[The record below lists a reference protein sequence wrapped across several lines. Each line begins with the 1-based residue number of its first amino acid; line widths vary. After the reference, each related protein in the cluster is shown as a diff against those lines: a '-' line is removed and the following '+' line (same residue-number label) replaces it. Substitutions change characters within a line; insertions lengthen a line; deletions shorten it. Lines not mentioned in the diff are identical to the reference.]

1 MEQTVNIFAHRGAS
15 GTHPENTLAA
25 FSEALCIGV
34 DGIEF
39 DVHLS
44 KDEELIIM
52 HDERVDRTTDGTGTI
67 INLTL
72 EELKRLS
79 AHVRF
84 DEFTGEHIPTLSETL
99 ALITG
104 DVMLNVH
111 VKAYD
116 YSRDVITQKVVEELS
131 ERQLWHR
138 AFIASDAETIALAKR
153 LNQSA
158 VLCNLTRQGNPIEY
172 VEFSKQL
179 GCSILQ
185 PSRSATTPELVEIAH
200 ANGMQVN
207 VFYADEV
214 EDMRRLIELGVD
226 GILTNFPAKL
236 KEVKREAESVKK
248 RTKTRKRENEKTRH
262 PTL

>member
-1 MEQTVNIFAHRGAS
+1 MAQIVNIFAHRGAS

-25 FSEALCIGV
+25 FSEALRIGV

-44 KDEELIIM
+44 KDKELIIM
-52 HDERVDRTTDGTGTI
+52 HDKSVDRTTDGAGAI
-67 INLTL
+67 IDLTL
-72 EELKRLS
+72 EELKQLS
-79 AHVRF
+79 AHALF
-84 DEFTGEHIPTLSETL
+84 DEFTGERIPTLGETL
-99 ALITG
+99 DLITG
-104 DVMLNVH
+104 EVMLNVH
-111 VKAYD
+111 VKACD
-116 YSRDVITQKVVEELS
+116 DSRDVIIRKVVEEFT

-158 VLCNLTRQGNPIEY
+158 VLCNLTRQGSPIEY

-179 GCSILQ
+179 GCRIIQ
-185 PSRSATTPELVEIAH
+185 PSRSATTPELVETAH
-200 ANGMQVN
+200 ANDMQVN

-214 EDMRRLIELGVD
+214 EDMKRLIELGVD

-236 KEVKREAESVKK
+236 KEVRESFKRK
-248 RTKTRKRENEKTRH
+248 
-262 PTL
+262 P